1 MKALFKFSL
10 VVIACASVV
19 GCGTSMRQR
28 SVSDSKSTDLMAQ
41 AQFRQF
47 IDEVRQSE
55 RNRVAA
61 SDVQKPYVAGN
72 AIPLSREAT
81 MPEQLRK
88 SLPTTSLFSSG
99 QVDMATAMQQLSAAM
114 DMSVTATPDAL
125 MPPGAFA
132 PRTSITNSGVQAPPK
147 VLLKSL
153 NMPIWRLLDD
163 VAAQTATSWR
173 PTAIGAEFFRVE
185 TKVYDIQSVSQS
197 ATTTAAMGRNS
208 NTKDAFDSQAKT
220 TFTFEKQNALD
231 AFVKPVEGLL
241 SMGGKLVVSPEAQ
254 TLIVTDT
261 PAAQERVAAYVKE
274 KNKSMSRRI
283 RMVLEAIQV
292 ARKDADDFGLDW
304 NLVYNTTSK
313 VLGTTPLASLGGAND
328 ATFSATQAS
337 GLFAGS
343 SLVVRALNEIGSV
356 VGRTTFPLVSTSG
369 RPVTQALRKTFN
381 YVDHVQMSS
390 VASGSTTIIPSPSVV
405 QKDETVGTLL
415 TLIPTAKSDGTI
427 ILSVHFDV
435 TTAQPLVPYTVG
447 TGASAVT
454 VQQKTIDGSGFIQEV
469 PIRTGRTEIIGGI
482 EQITNSNTARR
493 LGENLPILAGGSN
506 STGLSKN
513 VTLLLVTAYTE
524 EGY

>member
-1 MKALFKFSL
+1 
-10 VVIACASVV
+10 
-19 GCGTSMRQR
+19 
-28 SVSDSKSTDLMAQ
+28 
-41 AQFRQF
+41 
-47 IDEVRQSE
+47 
-55 RNRVAA
+55 
-61 SDVQKPYVAGN
+61 
-72 AIPLSREAT
+72 
-81 MPEQLRK
+81 
-88 SLPTTSLFSSG
+88 
-99 QVDMATAMQQLSAAM
+99 
-114 DMSVTATPDAL
+114 
-125 MPPGAFA
+125 
-132 PRTSITNSGVQAPPK
+132 
-147 VLLKSL
+147 
-153 NMPIWRLLDD
+153 
-163 VAAQTATSWR
+163 
-173 PTAIGAEFFRVE
+173 
-185 TKVYDIQSVSQS
+185 
-197 ATTTAAMGRNS
+197 
-208 NTKDAFDSQAKT
+208 
-220 TFTFEKQNALD
+220 
-231 AFVKPVEGLL
+231 
-241 SMGGKLVVSPEAQ
+241 
-254 TLIVTDT
+254 
-261 PAAQERVAAYVKE
+261 
-274 KNKSMSRRI
+274 
-283 RMVLEAIQV
+283 MVLEAIQV
-292 ARKDADDFGLDW
+292 ARKDVDDFGLDW

>member
-1 MKALFKFSL
+1 MKSIFKISL
-10 VVIACASVV
+10 LAIACFSVV

-28 SVSDSKSTDLMAQ
+28 SVTDSKSTDLLAQ
-41 AQFRQF
+41 SQVRQF
-47 IDEVRQSE
+47 IDEVRQAE
-55 RNRVAA
+55 RNRIAA
-61 SDVQKPYVAGN
+61 SDVQRPYVAGN
-72 AIPLSREAT
+72 SIPLSREAT

-88 SLPTTSLFSSG
+88 HMSATTLFSSG
-99 QVDMATAMQQLSAAM
+99 QVDMGTAMQQLSSAL

-125 MPPGAFA
+125 LPPGAFG
-132 PRTSITNSGVQAPPK
+132 PRTSITNAGVQAPPK
-147 VLLKSL
+147 VLLKSM
-153 NMPIWRLLDD
+153 NTQIWKLLDD
-163 VAAQTATSWR
+163 VAAQTSTSWR
-173 PTAIGAEFFRVE
+173 PTAIGAEFYRVE

-241 SMGGKLVVSPEAQ
+241 SAGGKLVVSPEAQ
-254 TLIVTDT
+254 TIIVTDT
-261 PAAQERVAAYVKE
+261 PAAQERVASYVKE
-274 KNKSMSRRI
+274 KNKALSRRI
-283 RMVLEAIQV
+283 RMVVEAIQV
-292 ARKDADDFGLDW
+292 ARKDVDDFGLDW

-313 VLGTTPLASLGGAND
+313 VLGTAPMATLGGAND

-356 VGRTTFPLVSTSG
+356 VGRTTFPLMTTSG

-415 TLIPTAKSDGTI
+415 TLIPTAKADGSI

-435 TTAQPLVPYTVG
+435 STAQPLVPYTVG
-447 TGASAVT
+447 TGSSAVT
-454 VQQKTIDGSGFIQEV
+454 VQQKTIDGSGVIQEV
-469 PIRTGRTEIIGGI
+469 PIRSGRTEIIGGI
-482 EQITNSNTARR
+482 EQVTNSNTARR
-493 LGENLPILAGGSN
+493 LGENIPIVAGGSN